1 MRKNLFLAMAI
12 LTVSLGNALAQ
23 TSRGPIQVF
32 GGQPDERASTR
43 ILYETDKAIGEFAID
58 YGRPVWKKEYEDPAI
73 FDKMTR
79 GKVWRLGKDF
89 WTTLD
94 TSLPLRIAGREV
106 SIGYY
111 YLGLRRSEDG
121 ATWSLVF
128 LDPVEIRSSKFDAF
142 EINKAPIAF
151 RVPVNVEK
159 GAETVDKLTV
169 VLSHQ
174 KQSITSVTLRIAWG
188 TLHLNAPIE
197 VLLSKQSQ

>member
-1 MRKNLFLAMAI
+1 MSKNLSLALGLFFL
-12 LTVSLGNALAQ
+12 LPPPGSAQ
-23 TSRGPIQVF
+23 NQQKPIQVF

-58 YGRPVWKKEYEDPAI
+58 YGRPVWKKQYEDPAI

-94 TSLPLRIAGREV
+94 TSLPLSITGREV

-111 YLGLRRSEDG
+111 YLGLHRSEDG

-128 LDPVEIRSSKFDAF
+128 LDPVEIRSSKLDAF

-159 GAETVDKLTV
+159 GSETVDKLTLL
-169 VLSHQ
+169 LSHQ
-174 KQSITSVTLRIAWG
+174 KQNITSVTLRIAWG
-188 TLHLNAPIE
+188 KLHLNAPIE
-197 VLLSKQSQ
+197 VLLKH